1 MGKFD
6 LAKVRAALGS
16 ALVAGLFFAGVGFT
30 NSADAGVNVGA
41 KKCLECHEA
50 EHKVWKGTKHF
61 KSYKTVHKDK
71 RSKKIVRAIG
81 DKRMKRS
88 KTCALCHYSAV
99 SKAAGKKPKIVAGP
113 SCESCHGA
121 ASGWISVHNDYGKG
135 VKRDQESAEHKAE
148 RIKKSDAAG
157 MIRPAMVFDVAAN
170 CVSCHGLVNSNLDPK
185 QAASMLDN
193 KHPLNTE
200 FELVK
205 YSQGSV
211 RHRFYPPEVTV
222 NQEMNEAEKSQLY
235 VIGQAA
241 ALVSATKAASN
252 SNHPGYKAAQEKRI
266 AIAKAALDLIKGS
279 VPEATALLSDPTAEN
294 GRALWAA
301 IKGKDLTGAVGSKL
315 PKDFR

>member
-1 MGKFD
+1 M
-6 LAKVRAALGS
+6 
-16 ALVAGLFFAGVGFT
+16 
-30 NSADAGVNVGA
+30 
-41 KKCLECHEA
+41 
-50 EHKVWKGTKHF
+50 
-61 KSYKTVHKDK
+61 
-71 RSKKIVRAIG
+71 
-81 DKRMKRS
+81 
-88 KTCALCHYSAV
+88 
-99 SKAAGKKPKIVAGP
+99 
-113 SCESCHGA
+113 
-121 ASGWISVHNDYGKG
+121 HNDYGKG

-252 SNHPGYKAAQEKRI
+252 SDHPGYKAAQEKRI

-279 VPEATALLSDPTAEN
+279 VPEATAVLLAASCRKILN
-294 GRALWAA
+294 RKINKINKLYSGRRCGAA
-301 IKGKDLTGAVGSKL
+301 
-315 PKDFR
+315 